1 MILTL
6 AQFSAPPGELQ
17 KSSSGRK
24 VSSSTSSSK
33 RSSGSGVST
42 GIMQRRGAIKQ
53 FKVAEEIKG
62 HKFVAKF
69 FRHPSFCSICQGF
82 LWLVS
87 YKRERFRCASKT
99 LLSLFPGGL
108 ENRVTAAPSVPWQST
123 SAAATRSWASVRVTP
138 RAVRARS
145 WVMISPKLVS

>member
-1 MILTL
+1 MNNVGTI
-6 AQFSAPPGELQ
+6 SAPPDDLQ

-24 VSSSTSSSK
+24 FSSSTTSSK
-33 RSSGSGVST
+33 RSSGSGGGT

-82 LWLVS
+82 LWLVIRG
-87 YKRERFRCASKT
+87 KERAGKNGLLKT
-99 LLSLFPGGL
+99 VLLPLSPGGS
-108 ENRVTAAPSVPWQST
+108 ENRATVAPSVPWLST
-123 SAAATRSWASVRVTP
+123 SAAATRS
-138 RAVRARS
+138 
-145 WVMISPKLVS
+145 

>member
-1 MILTL
+1 MLSLFT
-6 AQFSAPPGELQ
+6 APPSELQ

-33 RSSGSGVST
+33 RSSGSAVST
-42 GIMQRRGAIKQ
+42 GIIQRRGAIKQ

-82 LWLVS
+82 LW
-87 YKRERFRCASKT
+87 
-99 LLSLFPGGL
+99 
-108 ENRVTAAPSVPWQST
+108 
-123 SAAATRSWASVRVTP
+123 
-138 RAVRARS
+138 
-145 WVMISPKLVS
+145 

>member
-1 MILTL
+1 MEREIREKERARIEKERINLREKMVIREDEGNGKIGETSREAETRL
-6 AQFSAPPGELQ
+6 CNYLRIHDYNYEMPIMVAQFSAPPGELQ
-17 KSSSGRK
+17 KSSSGRR

-42 GIMQRRGAIKQ
+42 GIIQRRGAIKQ

-82 LWLVS
+82 LW
-87 YKRERFRCASKT
+87 
-99 LLSLFPGGL
+99 
-108 ENRVTAAPSVPWQST
+108 
-123 SAAATRSWASVRVTP
+123 
-138 RAVRARS
+138 
-145 WVMISPKLVS
+145 